1 MCVVIERPAIWTHSV
16 LLFSGS
22 LEMSQLKYVILD
34 WSWRDVKLRKM
45 CDIPEIRSDL
55 FSLLKKHF
63 IPRAKSTNLKFGL
76 L

>member
-1 MCVVIERPAIWTHSV
+1 
-16 LLFSGS
+16 
-22 LEMSQLKYVILD
+22 MSQLKYVILD

-55 FSLLKKHF
+55 FNLLKKHL
-63 IPRAKSTNLKFGL
+63 IPMAKSTNLKFGL